1 MPFSNCTNFHQ
12 YLLVLTMFVFKM
24 KCLDLKLN
32 AVIIELKT
40 GYPFLAIYTA
50 EVWLVIDFLRLNQDD
65 PLN

>member
-1 MPFSNCTNFHQ
+1 
-12 YLLVLTMFVFKM
+12 MFVFKM

-50 EVWLVIDFLRLNQDD
+50 EGWLVIDFLRLNQDD